1 MLYGNACACREGIG
15 GVTVLSDVLTDARAL
30 PRAEQL
36 RLIQELAAAL
46 LRDEAPLIEAGRE
59 YPVWSPDAAFGAAE
73 VLLRALG
80 DNRGQP

>member
-1 MLYGNACACREGIG
+1 M
-15 GVTVLSDVLTDARAL
+15 VLTDVLTDARSL
-30 PRAEQL
+30 PRAEQF

-46 LRDEAPLIEAGRE
+46 LRDEMSPLIGAGRE

-73 VLLRALG
+73 ILLESLD

>member
-1 MLYGNACACREGIG
+1 
-15 GVTVLSDVLTDARAL
+15 VLADVLTDARAL

-46 LRDEAPLIEAGRE
+46 LRDETPAVIEAGRE